1 MPVRSPSRAVGRLF
15 EGLAPRDLIWVS
27 AMSLMLSM
35 LLLPFASYVAALP
48 FIQDEWGI
56 NNTQAGVIFSAFQAG
71 FAASAL
77 LVIPLTDRFSSRH
90 ILVASA
96 ATSAIGNA
104 LFPLAAQETVT
115 ASLLRGLAGA
125 GLVGVYVPG
134 LRVIAER
141 FADRGRGMAMG
152 LFVTAFYAGNGVS
165 LVATG
170 WLLDRLEWR
179 DAYLLL
185 SLASLVSLPLA
196 WHLLRG
202 PRPTVASGS
211 SAGRLDVSVLRN
223 RRARIYILG
232 YTLHAAELYIVRGW
246 LPAFLTVAL
255 VARGMGH
262 AQAVTTGAAV
272 GGIALGVGALGP
284 VMGGMISD
292 RLGRAS
298 SAAAIFALSGACS
311 WLIGW
316 IGGFPWPLIVAV
328 AVVYGWAIAA
338 DSAIYS
344 TAVTEVAKPE
354 QLGSTMAVQSFLG
367 FMGGVVGPILAGG
380 VLDLVPA
387 SFEWGAAFSATGV
400 IAVVAVLALARA
412 GERRRGVQ
420 SMNVR
425 CD

>member
-1 MPVRSPSRAVGRLF
+1 MPARLPRLSVGRLF
-15 EGLAPRDLIWVS
+15 EGIATRDLVWVS
-27 AMSLMLSM
+27 AMSLMLSV

-48 FIQDEWGI
+48 FIQDEWRI

-77 LVIPLTDRFSSRH
+77 LVIPLTDRLSSRH

-96 ATSAIGNA
+96 ATSAVGSA

-115 ASLLRGLAGA
+115 ASLLRALAGA

-134 LRVIAER
+134 LRVISER

-152 LFVTAFYAGNGVS
+152 LYVTAFYAGNGVS

-170 WLLDRLEWR
+170 WLLEWLEWR
-179 DAYLLL
+179 DAYLWL
-185 SLASLVSLPLA
+185 SLASFASLPLA
-196 WHLLRG
+196 WFLLRG
-202 PRPTVASGS
+202 PRPAAASGS

-223 RRARIYILG
+223 RRSRVYILG
-232 YTLHAAELYIVRGW
+232 YILHAAELYIVRGW
-246 LPAFLTVAL
+246 LPAFLTAAL
-255 VARGMGH
+255 VMRGMAH
-262 AQAVTTGAAV
+262 DQAVTTGAAV

-284 VMGGMISD
+284 VMGGIISD
-292 RLGRAS
+292 RLGRAA

-316 IGGFPWPLIVAV
+316 IGGFPWPLIVGV

-338 DSAIYS
+338 DSAIYT
-344 TAVTEVAKPE
+344 TAVTEVAEPE

-380 VLDLVPA
+380 VLDLAPA
-387 SFEWGAAFSATGV
+387 SIEWGAAFSTTGV
-400 IAVVAVLALARA
+400 IAVLAVLALARA
-412 GERRRGVQ
+412 GEGRGTV
-420 SMNVR
+420 MR
-425 CD
+425 

>member
-1 MPVRSPSRAVGRLF
+1 
-15 EGLAPRDLIWVS
+15 
-27 AMSLMLSM
+27 MSLMLSV

-56 NNTQAGVIFSAFQAG
+56 NNTQAGVVFSAFQAG

-77 LVIPLTDRFSSRH
+77 LVIPLTDRLSSRH

-96 ATSAIGNA
+96 ATSAVGSA
-104 LFPLAAQETVT
+104 LFPLAAQEVVS
-115 ASLLRGLAGA
+115 ASLLRALSGA

-134 LRVIAER
+134 LRVISER
-141 FADRGRGMAMG
+141 FADSGRGMAMG
-152 LFVTAFYAGNGVS
+152 LYVTAFYAGNGVS

-170 WLLDRLEWR
+170 WLLEWLEWR
-179 DAYLLL
+179 DAYLWL
-185 SLASLVSLPLA
+185 SLASFASLPLA
-196 WHLLRG
+196 WFLLRA
-202 PRPTVASGS
+202 PRPAAATGS

-223 RRARIYILG
+223 RRSRVYILG

-246 LPAFLTVAL
+246 LPAFLTAVL
-255 VARGMGH
+255 VMRGMAH
-262 AQAVTTGAAV
+262 DQAVTTGAAV

-284 VMGGMISD
+284 VMGGIISD
-292 RLGRAS
+292 RLGRAA

-316 IGGFPWPLIVAV
+316 IGGFPWPLIVGV

-338 DSAIYS
+338 DSAIYT

-380 VLDLVPA
+380 VLDLAPA
-387 SFEWGAAFSATGV
+387 SIEWGAAFSATGV
-400 IAVVAVLALARA
+400 IAIVAVAALVRAREGRA
-412 GERRRGVQ
+412 KRTRK
-420 SMNVR
+420 
-425 CD
+425 

>member
-1 MPVRSPSRAVGRLF
+1 MPARLPRLSVGRLF
-15 EGLAPRDLIWVS
+15 EGIATRDLVWVS
-27 AMSLMLSM
+27 AMSLMLSV
-35 LLLPFASYVAALP
+35 LILPFASYVAALP

-56 NNTQAGVIFSAFQAG
+56 NNTQAGVVFSAFQAG

-77 LVIPLTDRFSSRH
+77 LVIPLTDRLSSRH

-104 LFPLAAQETVT
+104 LFPLAAQEIVS
-115 ASLLRGLAGA
+115 ASLLRALAGA

-134 LRVIAER
+134 LRVISER

-152 LFVTAFYAGNGVS
+152 LYVTAFYAGNGVS

-170 WLLDRLEWR
+170 WLLEWLEWR
-179 DAYLLL
+179 DAYLWL
-185 SLASLVSLPLA
+185 SLASFASLPLA
-196 WHLLRG
+196 WFLLRG
-202 PRPTVASGS
+202 SRPAAASGS

-223 RRARIYILG
+223 RRSRVYILG

-246 LPAFLTVAL
+246 LPAFLTAAL
-255 VARGMGH
+255 VMRGMGQE
-262 AQAVTTGAAV
+262 QAVTTGAAV

-284 VMGGMISD
+284 VMGGIISD
-292 RLGRAS
+292 RLGRAA

-316 IGGFPWPLIVAV
+316 IGGFPWPLIVGV

-338 DSAIYS
+338 DSAIYT

-387 SFEWGAAFSATGV
+387 SIEWGAAFSATGV
-400 IAVVAVLALARA
+400 IAIVAVLALARA
-412 GERRRGVQ
+412 REGRGRVQ
-420 SMNVR
+420 SVNR
-425 CD
+425 QQE

>member
-1 MPVRSPSRAVGRLF
+1 
-15 EGLAPRDLIWVS
+15 
-27 AMSLMLSM
+27 MSLMLSV

-56 NNTQAGVIFSAFQAG
+56 NNTQAGVVFSAFQAG

-77 LVIPLTDRFSSRH
+77 LVIPLTDRLSSRH

-96 ATSAIGNA
+96 ATSAIGSA
-104 LFPLAAQETVT
+104 LFPLAASETLT
-115 ASLLRGLAGA
+115 ASLLRALAGT

-134 LRVIAER
+134 LRVISER

-185 SLASLVSLPLA
+185 SLASFASLPLA
-196 WHLLRG
+196 WFLLRG
-202 PRPTVASGS
+202 TRPVAAAGS
-211 SAGRLDVSVLRN
+211 SGGRLDVSVLRN
-223 RRARIYILG
+223 RRARVYILG

-246 LPAFLTVAL
+246 LPAFLTAAL
-255 VARGMGH
+255 VMRGMAH
-262 AQAVTTGAAV
+262 EQAVTTGAAV

-284 VMGGMISD
+284 VMGGIISD
-292 RLGRAS
+292 RLGRAA

-316 IGGFPWPLIVAV
+316 IGGFPWPLIVGV

-367 FMGGVVGPILAGG
+367 FMGGVVGPIVRRRRAGPRTCVHRVG
-380 VLDLVPA
+380 RRVLRDGRHRRRCRA
-387 SFEWGAAFSATGV
+387 G
-400 IAVVAVLALARA
+400 ARA
-412 GERRRGVQ
+412 GAGARRHRGKRMSNLVAERYRRY
-420 SMNVR
+420 
-425 CD
+425 